1 MNFAER
7 LRELQELMKMDQ
19 SSDNTYLRR
28 LIEILLLE
36 AAREKE
42 EPVTVEQVDS
52 MIDRAIDDAITP
64 MQNDLES
71 LQAEVADTGR
81 EIERSADTL
90 RQEFER

>member
-7 LRELQELMKMDQ
+7 LRELQELMKLDQ

-42 EPVTVEQVDS
+42 PVTVEQVDS
-52 MIDRAIDDAITP
+52 MIDRAIDDAISP